1 MNFAR
6 QRKASGKDTAYIETI
21 KSKTVDRASGCTG
34 CKAQSTATT
43 TRAHQ
48 TAEKADQAAKGAT
61 GSDTA
66 ITETLTTQ

>member
-1 MNFAR
+1 MSFAR

-48 TAEKADQAAKGAT
+48 TAEKADQAAKSAT
-61 GSDTA
+61 GTDTVKVRHV
-66 ITETLTTQ
+66 T